1 MNVYEKIGLKRVI
14 NASGR
19 MTALGVSTLS
29 DEVGAAAVE
38 GGQSYVIIDDLLTQA
53 GIIISQY
60 TNGEKSCVTS
70 SASAAIAM
78 SVAGIITQ
86 GRSNLIR
93 QMPHSEGLVNEVLL
107 AKGHSVSFGAPI
119 STMISIGGGHVK
131 EVGLAN
137 SSTVE
142 DFDLAITDKTAAIMY
157 VKSHHTVQKGMVDL
171 QDLIDLAKSRSI
183 PLIVDAAAEE
193 DLKLYIDMGA
203 DLVIYS
209 GAKAIEATT
218 SGFVSGRGD
227 LIDNI
232 QKQYTGIGRPM
243 KIGKEGIMGLLKAL
257 KLYVNRDI
265 PASIAHNRAQV
276 AELMEGLNQIE
287 GLVCTEIQDE
297 AGREIYRV
305 QVQVLDHSKELNA
318 IAIDKLLKSGNPS
331 IHGRSHRLNEGYIS
345 LDTRPLVKGDI
356 ELIIKRFK
364 EIMEGQ

>member
-29 DEVGAAAVE
+29 DDVAQAAIE
-38 GGQSYVIIDDLLTQA
+38 GGQSYVIIDDLMTQA
-53 GIIISQY
+53 GKIISTY
-60 TNGEKSCVTS
+60 TGAEASCVTS

-78 SVAGIITQ
+78 SIAGIITE
-86 GRSNLIR
+86 GKTNLIR
-93 QMPHSEGLVNEVLL
+93 RMPNSTGLKNEVLL
-107 AKGHSVSFGAPI
+107 SKGHAVSFGAPI
-119 STMISIGGGHVK
+119 SSMIAIGGGCVT

-137 SSTVE
+137 SCTLE
-142 DFDLAITDKTAAIMY
+142 DFEQAITDDTAAIVY

-171 QDLIDLAKSRSI
+171 QGLIHLAQVHKI

-193 DLKLYIDMGA
+193 DLKVYISMGA

-218 SGFVSGRGD
+218 SGFVTGKKTYIG
-227 LIDNI
+227 NI

-243 KIGKEGIMGLLKAL
+243 KVGKEGIMGLLKAL
-257 KLYVNRDI
+257 ELYDSRDVQAAVLKNRK
-265 PASIAHNRAQV
+265 QV
-276 AELMEGLNQIE
+276 QELMSGLNQIS
-287 GLVCTEIQDE
+287 GLKCVEIQDE

-305 QVQVLDHSKELNA
+305 QVKVEANAKNLNA
-318 IAIDKLLKSGNPS
+318 LQVDAALKDGNPS

-345 LDTRPLVKGDI
+345 LDTRPLVSNDS

-364 EIMEGQ
+364 EIMEG

>member
-29 DEVGAAAVE
+29 DEVAQAAIE
-38 GGQSYVIIDDLLTQA
+38 GGQSYVIIDDLMSKA
-53 GIIISQY
+53 GEIISTY
-60 TNGEKSCVTS
+60 TGGEASCVTS

-78 SVAGIITQ
+78 SVAGIITKGQ
-86 GRSNLIR
+86 TNLIR
-93 QMPHSEGLVNEVLL
+93 QMPNSLGLKNEVLL
-107 AKGHSVSFGAPI
+107 SKGHAVGFGAPI
-119 STMISIGGGHVK
+119 SSMIAIGGGVVS

-137 SSTVE
+137 SCTVE
-142 DFDLAITDKTAAIMY
+142 DFEQAINANTAAIVY

-171 QDLIDLAKSRSI
+171 QALIDLAIKKDI

-193 DLKLYIDMGA
+193 DLKVYISMGA

-218 SGFVSGRGD
+218 SGFVTGKKHF
-227 LIDNI
+227 IDNI

-243 KIGKEGIMGLLKAL
+243 KVGKEGIMGLLKAL
-257 KLYVNRDI
+257 ELYDNRDI
-265 PASIAHNRAQV
+265 QQSIKHNKAQV
-276 AELMEGLNQIE
+276 AELMAGLNQIQ
-287 GLVCTEIQDE
+287 GLECVEIQDE

-305 QVQVLDHSKELNA
+305 QVKVSSHDNKLNA
-318 IAIDKLLKSGNPS
+318 MNVDEALKAGNPS

-345 LDTRPLVKGDI
+345 LDTRPLVSNDI
-356 ELIIKRFK
+356 ELIVKRFK
-364 EIMEGQ
+364 EIMEG